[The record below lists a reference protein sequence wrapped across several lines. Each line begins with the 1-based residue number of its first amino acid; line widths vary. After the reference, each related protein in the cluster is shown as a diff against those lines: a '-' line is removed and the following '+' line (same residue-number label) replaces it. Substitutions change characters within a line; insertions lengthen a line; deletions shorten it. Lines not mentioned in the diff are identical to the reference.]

1 MGWQSVTLPEGMTW
15 ASYFKF
21 LLCTLPDEARENYLR
36 KLSVSM
42 EFWSKKGGCLAEET
56 IAKLRRM
63 GIPISVGESTNYKT
77 NKKPVRMEY
86 QDDIR
91 VSEFKELPTFKRICI
106 CILKNDHSCKY
117 MGFALNKAERERRAN
132 VMLKYKS
139 LMESYGR
146 I

>member
-1 MGWQSVTLPEGMTW
+1 
-15 ASYFKF
+15 
-21 LLCTLPDEARENYLR
+21 
-36 KLSVSM
+36 
-42 EFWSKKGGCLAEET
+42 
-56 IAKLRRM
+56 
-63 GIPISVGESTNYKT
+63 
-77 NKKPVRMEY
+77 MEY